1 MPFSLKTGK
10 SLTYGIGKSLTWGIG
25 ETLTCFEVL
34 TGTKNRKINEGNCK
48 ELNQHGVSPP
58 ENKRGAKPKPCASSF
73 ISRDVLLHKHFLH
86 RAVRELHDVE
96 TLLECI
102 DLCTSCSVN
111 SNRSCIISCSYTI
124 DERWVTRLSLCA

>member
-58 ENKRGAKPKPCASSF
+58 ENKRDAKPKPCASLF
-73 ISRDVLLHKHFLH
+73 ISRNGYFTSTFFTEPSENFTMLKPFWSVLTCAP
-86 RAVRELHDVE
+86 AVV
-96 TLLECI
+96 
-102 DLCTSCSVN
+102 
-111 SNRSCIISCSYTI
+111 
-124 DERWVTRLSLCA
+124 